1 MNNYINL
8 FDSLNLTMQS
18 IFGTDGIR
26 GRFNEEITYSL
37 AYKVGYALASIL
49 ENKKPILIGRDT
61 RMSGDILLHAIT
73 QGINDSGKK
82 FINLGIC
89 PTPAIPFLIQQ
100 ENLSSGIMISASH
113 NPPEY
118 NGIKIFDHKGQKI
131 TKYFENKI
139 QKFIEESNQK
149 NLSVSTKASPLNA
162 NKDLMNI
169 YIKSLIQTMGGENL
183 GGLKIILDTCYG
195 SATTC
200 AKKIFQ
206 SLGADVRVIN
216 NSKNGMK
223 INMNCGST
231 NLEPLQR
238 ALRESSAD
246 MGFSFDGDAD
256 RVIGIDSKGN
266 VLDGDHIL
274 FLWGRELMEQKILT
288 NNLLISTQMA
298 NLGFE
303 KAWKKIGG
311 ILYRTDVGDKY
322 VHDAIKK
329 KRAVLGGEQSGHIL
343 SKINNF
349 SGDGILT
356 ALQIS
361 KFCKKKNINLNDW
374 LKSSFEPF
382 PQKLTN
388 INLDFN
394 INKLNPKTKL
404 LINQTLENFQEIYS
418 DNCRVYIRLSGTEPV
433 IRVLVEAQNYKEVD
447 CLSTE
452 IKNKLLL
459 EVNKIMY

>member
-1 MNNYINL
+1 
-8 FDSLNLTMQS
+8 MQS

-26 GRFNEEITYSL
+26 GKFNEEITYSL
-37 AYKVGYALASIL
+37 AYKVGYALGSNL
-49 ENKKPILIGRDT
+49 ENNNPILIGRDT
-61 RMSGDILLHAIT
+61 RISGDILLQAIT
-73 QGINDSGKK
+73 EGIDASGKE

-89 PTPAIPFLIQQ
+89 PTPAIPFLIKK
-100 ENLSSGIMISASH
+100 EKLSSGIMISASH

-118 NGIKIFDHKGQKI
+118 NGIKIFDHNGQKI
-131 TKYFENKI
+131 TKVFENKI
-139 QKFIEESNQK
+139 QKLVEESSK
-149 NLSVSTKASPLNA
+149 NISVITKEIPLKK
-162 NKDLMNI
+162 NKELLNEYM
-169 YIKSLIQTMGGENL
+169 KSLIQTMDGEDL
-183 GGLKIILDTCYG
+183 SGMKILLDTCYG

-206 SLGADVRVIN
+206 NLGADVRVIN
-216 NSKNGMK
+216 NSKNGLK

-231 NLEPLQR
+231 NLEPLKK
-238 ALRESSAD
+238 AMTEIPAD
-246 MGFSFDGDAD
+246 IGFSFDGDAD
-256 RVIGIDSKGN
+256 RVIGLDSHGN

-274 FLWGRELMEQKILT
+274 FLWGRELMKQKILP

-303 KAWKKIGG
+303 KAWNKTGG

-361 KFCKKKNINLNDW
+361 KYCKKKNVTLNEW
-374 LKSSFEPF
+374 LKSSFDPY

-388 INLDFN
+388 INIDFN
-394 INKLNPKTKL
+394 INKINPRTKI
-404 LINQTLENFQEIYS
+404 LIDQTIENFQDIYS
-418 DNCRVYIRLSGTEPV
+418 DNCRVYIRPSGTEPL
-433 IRVLVEAQNYKEVD
+433 IRVLVEAKDQKKVD
-447 CLSTE
+447 CLSRE
-452 IKNKLLL
+452 ITNKLFL
-459 EVNKIMY
+459 KIKKIIN

>member
-1 MNNYINL
+1 
-8 FDSLNLTMQS
+8 MQS

-26 GRFNEEITYSL
+26 GRFNEEITYAL
-37 AYKVGYALASIL
+37 AYKVGYSLGSNL
-49 ENKKPILIGRDT
+49 ENNNPILIGRDT
-61 RMSGDILLHAIT
+61 RISGDILLQAIT
-73 QGINDSGKK
+73 RGINESGKK

-89 PTPAIPFLIQQ
+89 PTPAIPFLIKK
-100 ENLSSGIMISASH
+100 EKLSSGIMISASH

-118 NGIKIFDHKGQKI
+118 NGIKIFDHNGQKI
-131 TKYFENKI
+131 TKIFENKI
-139 QKFIEESNQK
+139 QKLIEELNP
-149 NLSVSTKASPLNA
+149 NLTASTKEISLKT
-162 NKDLMNI
+162 NKELMDI
-169 YIKSLIQTMGGENL
+169 YIKSLIKTMGGENL
-183 GGLKIILDTCYG
+183 NGMKIILDTCYG

-206 SLGADVRVIN
+206 NLGADVRVIN
-216 NSKNGMK
+216 NSKNGLK
-223 INMNCGST
+223 INVNCGST
-231 NLEPLQR
+231 NLEPLKK
-238 ALRESSAD
+238 ALRDSPAD
-246 MGFSFDGDAD
+246 IGFSFDGDAD
-256 RVIGIDSKGN
+256 RVIGVDSKGN
-266 VLDGDHIL
+266 ILDGDHIL
-274 FLWGRELMEQKILT
+274 FLWGRELMEQKSLT

-303 KAWKKIGG
+303 KAWNKIGG

-322 VHDAIKK
+322 VHEAIVK

-388 INLDFN
+388 IKLDFN
-394 INKLNPKTKL
+394 INKLNPKNKI
-404 LINQTLENFQEIYS
+404 LIDESIKNFQEIYS
-418 DNCRVYIRLSGTEPV
+418 KNCRVYIRPSGTEPV
-433 IRVLVEAQNYKEVD
+433 IRVLVEAKNHKEVHS
-447 CLSTE
+447 LSSE
-452 IKNKLLL
+452 ITNKLFL
-459 EVNKIMY
+459 EVDKITNQR

>member
-1 MNNYINL
+1 
-8 FDSLNLTMQS
+8 MQS

-26 GRFNEEITYSL
+26 GRFNKEITYSL
-37 AYKVGYALASIL
+37 AYKVGYALGSNL
-49 ENKKPILIGRDT
+49 ENNNPIIIGRDT
-61 RMSGDILLHAIT
+61 RISGDILLQALT
-73 QGINDSGKK
+73 QGINESGRK

-89 PTPAIPFLIQQ
+89 PTPAIPFLINK
-100 ENLSSGIMISASH
+100 EKMSSGVMISASH

-118 NGIKIFDHKGQKI
+118 NGIKIFDHNGQKI
-131 TKYFENKI
+131 TKEVENKI
-139 QKFIEESNQK
+139 QKLVEEQNQT
-149 NLSVSTKASPLNA
+149 V
-162 NKDLMNI
+162 NKKEFSLKINKELMDI
-169 YIKSLIQTMGGENL
+169 YMKSLINTMDGENL
-183 GGLKIILDTCYG
+183 SGLKIILDTCYG

-200 AKKIFQ
+200 AKEIFQ
-206 SLGADVRVIN
+206 NLGADVRVIN
-216 NSKNGMK
+216 NSKNGLK

-231 NLEPLQR
+231 NLKPIKKTLEENP
-238 ALRESSAD
+238 AD

-256 RVIGIDSKGN
+256 RVIGLDSKGN

-303 KAWKKIGG
+303 KAWNKIGG

-322 VHDAIKK
+322 VHDAIKE

-356 ALQIS
+356 ALQIA
-361 KFCKKKNINLNDW
+361 KYCKKKNITLNDW
-374 LKSSFEPF
+374 FKSSFDPF

-394 INKLNPKTKL
+394 INKINPKTKN
-404 LINQTLENFQEIYS
+404 LIDRTIESYQANNTDNF
-418 DNCRVYIRLSGTEPV
+418 RVYIRPSGTEPLM
-433 IRVLVEAQNYKEVD
+433 RVLVEAKNQTKVNS
-447 CLSTE
+447 LSSKIT
-452 IKNKLLL
+452 NKLSL
-459 EVNKIMY
+459 EIHKIMN

>member
-1 MNNYINL
+1 MK
-8 FDSLNLTMQS
+8 S

-37 AYKVGYALASIL
+37 AYKVGYALGSIL
-49 ENKKPILIGRDT
+49 DNKSPIIIGRDT
-61 RMSGDILLHAIT
+61 RISGDILLQAIT
-73 QGINDSGKK
+73 QGINDSGNK

-89 PTPAIPFLIQQ
+89 PTPAIPFLIKQ
-100 ENLSSGIMISASH
+100 ENMSSGIMISASH

-118 NGIKIFDHKGQKI
+118 NGIKIFDHNGEKI

-139 QKFIEESNQK
+139 QKLIEESNQ
-149 NLSVSTKASPLNA
+149 NISVTTKLRTLNT
-162 NKDLMNI
+162 NKDLLKI
-169 YIKSLIQTMGGENL
+169 YIKSLIQTMGGESL
-183 GGLKIILDTCYG
+183 SGLRIILDACYG

-206 SLGADVRVIN
+206 SLGADVKVIN
-216 NSKNGMK
+216 NSKNGLK
-223 INMNCGST
+223 INLNCGST
-231 NLEPLQR
+231 NLEPLKK
-238 ALRESSAD
+238 ALRESPAD

-303 KAWKKIGG
+303 KSWKKIGG

-361 KFCKKKNINLNDW
+361 KYCKKKNINLNDW

-388 INLDFN
+388 INLNFN
-394 INKLNPKTKL
+394 INKFNLKTKL
-404 LINQTLENFQEIYS
+404 LIDQTIENFQAIYS
-418 DNCRVYIRLSGTEPV
+418 DNCRVYIRPSGTEPV
-433 IRVLVEAQNYKEVD
+433 IRVLVEAKNNKKVD
-447 CLSTE
+447 SLSSE
-452 IKNKLLL
+452 ISNKLFL
-459 EVNKIMY
+459 EIDKITN